1 MYYKLIMEM
10 GHLGAGKSLER
21 VRYCEGEDILSVF
34 DRAHRFPQV
43 KRKERR
49 RGIVFIQQIS
59 RSEYLKGL
67 YRT

>member
-1 MYYKLIMEM
+1 MYYKLIMET

-34 DRAHRFPQV
+34 ERAHSFPKV
-43 KRKERR
+43 KKKERR
-49 RGIVFIQQIS
+49 RGIVSIEQIS